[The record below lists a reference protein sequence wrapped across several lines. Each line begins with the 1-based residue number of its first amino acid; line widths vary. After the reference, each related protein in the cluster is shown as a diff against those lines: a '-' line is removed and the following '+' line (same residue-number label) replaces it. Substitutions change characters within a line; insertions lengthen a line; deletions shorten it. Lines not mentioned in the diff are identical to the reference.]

1 MKTLTRAE
9 EQLMHYLWKIEKGV
23 LKEIVDQFPEPKPAT
38 STVGTVI
45 RNLVEKKF
53 IAFERYGKVNLY
65 YPRIG
70 KNEYF
75 KVQFN
80 GLMND
85 YFNNSVKKF
94 ASFFSSDTDLNL
106 TELEEIKYIIEDE
119 INKKKLNG

>member
-1 MKTLTRAE
+1 MKSLTRAE
-9 EQLMHYLWKIEKGV
+9 EQLMHNLWKIEKGV

-45 RNLVEKKF
+45 RNLVKKKF

-65 YPRIG
+65 YPQIE

-75 KVQFN
+75 KILFN

-85 YFNNSVKKF
+85 YFNNSIKKF
-94 ASFFSSDTDLNL
+94 ASFFSTDTNLNL

-119 INKKKLNG
+119 IKKRN